1 LLEVFVKKGRKRKPT
16 AIKKLE
22 GNPGHRPLNRD
33 ESKILAGA
41 VVGRPRWLTE
51 TAQGE
56 WRRIMSALRK
66 TPGLLTTC
74 DRAVLAA
81 YCQAWARW
89 REAEEAV
96 GTGLT
101 VRVDLAHGYHIRQLN
116 AAVRASKIYFDEM
129 MRAASMLGFS
139 PSDRSGV
146 HPVEPFVPKQMWP
159 EELTPPPWSAPHMLV
174 EGHRK
179 RKRWRPTIL
188 SRLI

>member
-1 LLEVFVKKGRKRKPT
+1 MKKGRKSKPT
-16 AIKKLE
+16 AIKRLE
-22 GNPGHRPLNRD
+22 GNPGHRPLDKN
-33 ESKILAGA
+33 EPKIAAGA
-41 VVGRPRWLTE
+41 PIERPCWLTE
-51 TAQGE
+51 KAQRE

-101 VRVDLAHGYHIRQLN
+101 VRVDLAHGYHTRQLN

-139 PSDRSGV
+139 PSDRSGI
-146 HPVEPFVPKQMWP
+146 HLLQTPKKTKP
-159 EELTPPPWSAPHMLV
+159 DELTSPPWKPPHRSV
-174 EGHRK
+174 EDKDGK
-179 RKRWRPTIL
+179 PKKP
-188 SRLI
+188 